1 MEPENIGENN
11 TKPAICPHDLSLHNL
26 MVAQIL
32 PYYASFEWER
42 KWLAFRSRHYFLL
55 YPYFP
60 FFSRERASVLAEKK
74 IIVLYVGRQIFL
86 QEEKFLTSDRPVNQR
101 KLLFLSHSK
110 EIFSCEKR
118 NVITYRSEGNVEQE
132 KKHISCV
139 ISNGSLVSVWPILLL
154 LLLSW
159 PKISERGNAHCWCIN
174 FAYWACTHAHALF
187 PNIVKQKEKACAV
200 VVWEVTY
207 DLRMRK
213 KEVGKCTV
221 VEKNSEQ
228 WKYGRQEILATLG
241 ISPVPISSLNG
252 PRSKTQRDRAQ
263 KLYFCHFHI
272 DPPFVWRCE
281 FIGSSC
287 QVTQW
292 QKTLFYFGANLGLMH
307 IYPTRL
313 SLPPSAPK

>member
-1 MEPENIGENN
+1 MWSRKKNIYRAWSVMD
-11 TKPAICPHDLSLHNL
+11 PSCLCDLSSSSSSFRDPRYLNG
-26 MVAQIL
+26 ATPIAD
-32 PYYASFEWER
+32 ASIS
-42 KWLAFRSRHYFLL
+42 L
-55 YPYFP
+55 
-60 FFSRERASVLAEKK
+60 
-74 IIVLYVGRQIFL
+74 IG
-86 QEEKFLTSDRPVNQR
+86 LTR
-101 KLLFLSHSK
+101 
-110 EIFSCEKR
+110 
-118 NVITYRSEGNVEQE
+118 T
-132 KKHISCV
+132 
-139 ISNGSLVSVWPILLL
+139 
-154 LLLSW
+154 
-159 PKISERGNAHCWCIN
+159 
-174 FAYWACTHAHALF
+174 HALF
-187 PNIVKQKEKACAV
+187 PNIVRQKRKGVRRRRVGSNLWSSQAEKGSR
-200 VVWEVTY
+200 EVY
-207 DLRMRK
+207 RSQ
-213 KEVGKCTV
+213 
-221 VEKNSEQ
+221 KNSEQ